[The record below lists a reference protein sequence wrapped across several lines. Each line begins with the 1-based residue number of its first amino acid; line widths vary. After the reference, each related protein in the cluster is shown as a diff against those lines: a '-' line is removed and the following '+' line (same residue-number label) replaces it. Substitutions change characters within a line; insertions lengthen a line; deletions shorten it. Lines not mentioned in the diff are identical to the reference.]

1 MDAVIK
7 KVYGWKWE
15 CPNGDN
21 CHYKH
26 CLPPG
31 FVIPTAKD
39 RMQEE
44 MGVEDYMDLEE
55 QIDEERNRVA
65 KTGTQ
70 VNDATFAVW
79 KERRDKLR
87 KEQAK
92 LDEVKKK
99 SALTGL
105 ELFRQGGNNFK
116 DDENAGEEIIKT
128 NVEEQD
134 AQNAIDLKNTQ
145 SNYFKKHFFYLLL
158 FR

>member
-7 KVYGWKWE
+7 KIYGWKWE

-31 FVIPTAKD
+31 FIIPTKSD

-55 QIDEERNRVA
+55 QIDEERNRVS

-70 VNDATFAVW
+70 VNDASFAIW
-79 KERRDKLR
+79 KEKRDALR

-92 LDEVKKK
+92 DEEVKKK
-99 SALTGL
+99 SQLTGL
-105 ELFRQGGNNFK
+105 QLFKQGKMVFK
-116 DDENAGEEIIKT
+116 DDENAGDEIIK
-128 NVEEQD
+128 VDIAEQD
-134 AQNAIDLKNTQ
+134 AENAKDLLRTKGN
-145 SNYFKKHFFYLLL
+145 NNFFFHYFIV
-158 FR
+158 

>member
-31 FVIPTAKD
+31 FIIPTAKD

-55 QIDEERNRVA
+55 QIDEERNRVS

-70 VNDATFAVW
+70 VNDASFAIW
-79 KERRDKLR
+79 KEKRDILR
-87 KEQAK
+87 KEQSK
-92 LDEVKKK
+92 DEEKKKK

-105 ELFRQGGNNFK
+105 QLFKQGNMVFK
-116 DDENAGEEIIKT
+116 DDENAGDEIIKVDVA
-128 NVEEQD
+128 NQDEE
-134 AQNAIDLKNTQ
+134 NAKDLLRTQ
-145 SNYFKKHFFYLLL
+145 GNKSFL
-158 FR
+158 FIFII